1 MNGSLRPPGRWYW
14 ADGGEWS
21 VVKDSFLTIDHSEDM
36 PPAPGDGGASRIDVV
51 SCDGAS

>member
-14 ADGGEWS
+14 ADGGSGEG
-21 VVKDSFLTIDHSEDM
+21 FLIIDHSEDM
-36 PPAPGDGGASRIDVV
+36 PPAPGDGGAARIDVV